1 MSWQL
6 SVVIVFF
13 TLVMLAFSF
22 LAFVPEECRKRKRGY
37 TARQLINGYWPYVLL
52 AAVVYGLMQA
62 QFPLQ
67 RELNLFVNYD
77 CTPYIEYLEG
87 DLVACFQ
94 NHVYPALTYLMTFVY
109 LVLFSS
115 VMIFTF
121 LILAYTGNM
130 TALKRFSLVFIL
142 NYLIAF
148 PFYLLFPVRVTGYTL
163 PDVQPLMYELHPT
176 IYAGITTV
184 DPLDNCFPSLHAAL
198 VFSALLV
205 VYTTDLE
212 RYKIFLTFAFPTIVF
227 ATLYLG
233 VHWVTDIAAG
243 MILSVFTFCIANHYG
258 EQIMDYANAAA
269 VRIEKVIGIEE
280 TVTCTTCMCQIV
292 VAPHLR
298 CVNCPQCG
306 AQVEHDV
313 M

>member
-1 MSWQL
+1 MAWQL
-6 SVVIVFF
+6 SVVIIFF
-13 TLVMLAFSF
+13 TLIMLVFYF
-22 LAFVPEECRKRKRGY
+22 FAFVPEEFRKRKRGY
-37 TARQLINGYWPYVLL
+37 TARQLINGYWPYLLL

-77 CTPYIEYLEG
+77 CTPYIEYIEG

-94 NHVYPALTYLMTFVY
+94 SHVYPALTYLMTFVY

-115 VMIFTF
+115 VIIFTF
-121 LILAYTGNM
+121 LILAYTEQM
-130 TALKRFSLVFIL
+130 TSLKRFSLVFIL
-142 NYLIAF
+142 DYLIAF
-148 PFYLLFPVRVTGYTL
+148 PFYLLFPVTVTGYAL
-163 PDVQPLMYELHPT
+163 PNVQPLMYELNPM

-198 VFSALLV
+198 IFSALLV
-205 VYTTDLE
+205 IYTTNLR
-212 RYKIFLTFAFPTIVF
+212 RYRVFLTLVFPTIVF

-243 MILSVFTFCIANHYG
+243 MTLSVFTFWIANHYC
-258 EQIMDYANAAA
+258 EQIMDCANAAA
-269 VRIEKVIGIEE
+269 VGIERSIGIEE
-280 TVTCTTCMCQIV
+280 MVVCTTCMCQIA

-298 CVNCPQCG
+298 CVKCPRCG
-306 AQVEHDV
+306 AVIEHDV